1 METGY
6 FGKSCEKNKMS
17 EYEKILIKTLDKAE
31 FVIRKLIDTD
41 KNDVPD
47 SEKVKAYKEAMDFI
61 ESLKLIK
68 KDIYK

>member
-1 METGY
+1 MTNYEAVLV
-6 FGKSCEKNKMS
+6 KN
-17 EYEKILIKTLDKAE
+17 LDKAE
-31 FVIRKLIDTD
+31 FIIRKLIDVD

-47 SEKVKAYKEAMDFI
+47 SEKVKAYKDAIDFI

>member
-1 METGY
+1 MTR
-6 FGKSCEKNKMS
+6 
-17 EYEKILIKTLDKAE
+17 YEAVLIKNLDKAE
-31 FVIRKLIDTD
+31 FIIRKLIDVR

-47 SEKVKAYKEAMDFI
+47 WEEVKAYKEAMDFI

>member
-1 METGY
+1 MTR
-6 FGKSCEKNKMS
+6 
-17 EYEKILIKTLDKAE
+17 YEAVLIKNLDKAE
-31 FVIRKLIDTD
+31 FIIRKLIDVR

-47 SEKVKAYKEAMDFI
+47 CEEVKAYKEAMDFI